1 MVSLAKTVKSPG
13 SATVIN
19 AISTGYG
26 SAFGIDLNIECEAKF
41 GSKGIDCSS
50 DLGVSPNL
58 MNICVKK
65 VLNHYNIGKDKSL
78 DELLSDLDFGNGEG
92 IQIRTKTNLPL
103 GSGLSSSS
111 TLSNSVVMA
120 TASLLCE
127 EFFLNPLSDF
137 ELINLGIDA
146 SLEAGVTITGAFDD
160 ASASFFGGLTITDNG
175 KRQIL
180 HQEKLP
186 EYDILVFMP
195 DESSLSGS
203 SDAERM
209 KLISPYVEMAFKE
222 AMGGN
227 YFKALTLNGLLYGT
241 VLDFNNNI
249 ALDAL
254 SAGALASGLSGT
266 GSSFVAVVEED
277 SIDVVKDAWANYDG
291 NVIETKVNNEG
302 TKII

>member
-1 MVSLAKTVKSPG
+1 
-13 SATVIN
+13 
-19 AISTGYG
+19 
-26 SAFGIDLNIECEAKF
+26 
-41 GSKGIDCSS
+41 
-50 DLGVSPNL
+50 
-58 MNICVKK
+58 
-65 VLNHYNIGKDKSL
+65 
-78 DELLSDLDFGNGEG
+78 
-92 IQIRTKTNLPL
+92 
-103 GSGLSSSS
+103 
-111 TLSNSVVMA
+111 
-120 TASLLCE
+120 
-127 EFFLNPLSDF
+127 
-137 ELINLGIDA
+137 
-146 SLEAGVTITGAFDD
+146 
-160 ASASFFGGLTITDNG
+160 
-175 KRQIL
+175 
-180 HQEKLP
+180 
-186 EYDILVFMP
+186 MP